1 MSVMTP
7 VRPLRTQEQAIRR
20 DPDRPRGQPML
31 STLMAVQGAAFAAL
45 VGLDGSAL
53 WRALRVL
60 AVLAITLA
68 AVALIRRAGRTGR
81 GGTALVLGIAGTVTG
96 AGIGGVYLAKVGLS
110 VMTAAGLVALVT
122 GIWMLVWGASML
134 IRSIPGWWRLLALPA
149 GLLILGFVLY
159 PLTMA
164 VNLTNR
170 PATPLGSATPAD
182 RGLAYQDVAFRTSDG
197 IRLSAW
203 YVPSTNGAAVVL
215 LPGAGSTRSAVLGH
229 AVVLA
234 RHGYGVLLLD
244 TRGHG
249 RSEGHAMD
257 AGWYGNLDIAA
268 AVSYLER
275 RPDVRGARIGAV
287 GMSMGGEQAIVAAG
301 ADPRIRAV
309 VSEGTTGMQLADH
322 GWLSHY
328 GVRGTITKGIDWVTY
343 EAADLLS
350 SADRPMSLRNAI
362 RAAAPR
368 PVLLIAGGNQTD
380 ESIAGRF
387 FQAAS
392 PTTVQLWV
400 VPGAGHTAG
409 LATHSAEWE
418 ARVTAFLDRA
428 LGS

>member
-7 VRPLRTQEQAIRR
+7 VRPVRTHERAIGR
-20 DPDRPRGQPML
+20 DPDRSRERPML
-31 STLMAVQGAAFAAL
+31 WALMAVQAAAFVVL

-53 WRALRVL
+53 WRTLRVL

-68 AVALIRRAGRTGR
+68 GVLVTHQAGRIGR
-81 GGTALVLGIAGTVTG
+81 GGTGLILGIAGTVAG
-96 AGIGGVYLAKVGLS
+96 AGIGGVYLAKVGVSLIA
-110 VMTAAGLVALVT
+110 VAGLIALVT
-122 GIWMLVWGASML
+122 GLWMLVWGAGML

-149 GLLILGFVLY
+149 GLLILAFVLY

-164 VNLTNR
+164 VNVTNR
-170 PATPLGSATPAD
+170 PVTPLGSATPAD

-203 YVPSTNGAAVVL
+203 YVPSRNGAAVVL
-215 LPGAGSTRSAVLGH
+215 LPGAGSTRSAVLSH
-229 AVVLA
+229 AFVLA

-249 RSEGHAMD
+249 GSEGHAMD
-257 AGWYGNLDIAA
+257 LGWYGNLDIAA
-268 AVSYLER
+268 AVSYLED
-275 RPDVRGARIGAV
+275 RPDVRGGRIGAV
-287 GMSMGGEQAIVAAG
+287 GMSMGGEQAIAAAG

-328 GVRGTITKGIDWVTY
+328 GVQGSITKGIDWVTY
-343 EAADLLS
+343 QASAVLS
-350 SADRPMSLRNAI
+350 GAPKPMSLRDAI
-362 RAAAPR
+362 QAAAPR
-368 PVLLIAGGNQTD
+368 PVMLIAGAKTAD
-380 ESIAGRF
+380 EPVAGRF

-392 PTTVQLWV
+392 PTTVPLWV

-409 LATHSAEWE
+409 LATHPAQWE
-418 ARVTAFLDRA
+418 ARVIAFLNQA
-428 LGS
+428 LWL